1 MPPRNKL
8 ETPPEDGGASSL
20 TPNRRGGVVVV
31 VEEENDTIRVMVN
44 ENWNAG
50 KEPNLEFGT

>member
-20 TPNRRGGVVVV
+20 TPKRRGEVVVV

-44 ENWNAG
+44 ESWNDG
-50 KEPNLEFGT
+50 KGAKP